1 MGHLWL
7 QFPTLGCKVSFAH
20 FLARDEETIICG
32 AINENIE
39 LTVCLEHHEL
49 LHIRKG
55 AGPSEASG
63 QTKEKLCVNDILDI
77 RKCSKAD
84 QIMGANKY
92 SC

>member
-1 MGHLWL
+1 MKANIKISAKYHNIS
-7 QFPTLGCKVSFAH
+7 QISQI
-20 FLARDEETIICG
+20 TIS
-32 AINENIE
+32 A
-39 LTVCLEHHEL
+39 
-49 LHIRKG
+49 KG
-55 AGPSEASG
+55 AGTSEAFG

>member
-1 MGHLWL
+1 MNANSSWSS
-7 QFPTLGCKVSFAH
+7 TEVYY
-20 FLARDEETIICG
+20 TIYY
-32 AINENIE
+32 
-39 LTVCLEHHEL
+39 
-49 LHIRKG
+49 KG
-55 AGPSEASG
+55 AGTSEASG

>member
-1 MGHLWL
+1 MG
-7 QFPTLGCKVSFAH
+7 K
-20 FLARDEETIICG
+20 FLSDQDDKS
-32 AINENIE
+32 
-39 LTVCLEHHEL
+39 LD
-49 LHIRKG
+49 KG
-55 AGPSEASG
+55 ASTSEASG

>member
-1 MGHLWL
+1 MDPEGHVVEAGVEVGPSL
-7 QFPTLGCKVSFAH
+7 K
-20 FLARDEETIICG
+20 
-32 AINENIE
+32 
-39 LTVCLEHHEL
+39 L
-49 LHIRKG
+49 LSDHCKG
-55 AGPSEASG
+55 AGTSEASG

>member
-1 MGHLWL
+1 MKSY
-7 QFPTLGCKVSFAH
+7 P
-20 FLARDEETIICG
+20 G
-32 AINENIE
+32 AG
-39 LTVCLEHHEL
+39 
-49 LHIRKG
+49 KG
-55 AGPSEASG
+55 AGTSEASG

>member
-1 MGHLWL
+1 M
-7 QFPTLGCKVSFAH
+7 
-20 FLARDEETIICG
+20 
-32 AINENIE
+32 INIGE
-39 LTVCLEHHEL
+39 
-49 LHIRKG
+49 KG
-55 AGPSEASG
+55 AGTSEASG